1 MATPKEPIIRRL
13 SEGGPLQDLLLK
25 ICPPNNEG
33 VKSITVLADKMGI
46 SSQAIYRWI
55 ENKRVPSAK
64 VKTLVKLAGGRVT
77 LEEIVP
83 YVIG

>member
-1 MATPKEPIIRRL
+1 MVKTKEPIIRRL

-25 ICPPNNEG
+25 ICPPNKEG
-33 VKSITVLADKMGI
+33 VKSITVLADAMGI

-55 ENKRVPSAK
+55 DNKRIPSAK
-64 VKTLVKLAGGRVT
+64 TKTLVKLAAGRVT

>member
-1 MATPKEPIIRRL
+1 MATTKQPIIRRL

-25 ICPPNNEG
+25 ICPPNKEG

-55 ENKRVPSAK
+55 ENKRIPSSKAK
-64 VKTLVKLAGGRVT
+64 VLAKLAGGRVT
-77 LEEIVP
+77 LEEIVE
-83 YVIG
+83 YVI